1 MIKKA
6 NAYGSKE
13 KLKNKER
20 ITQLFEEGK
29 VLKAYPLKLIY
40 LRVEEQDVSI
50 KAGVAVPKR
59 NFKSAV
65 KRNRIKR
72 LMREAY
78 RLNKGLVFNN
88 TQRNFA
94 FLFFGSSFKSDFFEI
109 AKQIEIFTTLF
120 KELNMNYV
128 DETNPAELMDTA
140 IKNML
145 EGLDPYTKFLNE
157 QDVEAYRINNAG
169 EYSGIGA
176 LVRSYK
182 DKLLII
188 EPHQGYPADKA
199 GLKAGDQI
207 IQIGD
212 IKVADFDDNASE
224 LLKGANGTTVSIIYK
239 RQGKISSTSIKRE
252 GIEVDAVPFYSMIDD
267 KTGYIVLAKFNAKAS
282 SQTKSALLDLK
293 GKGAEKIVL
302 DLRDNPGGLLSEA
315 INVTNL
321 FVPKGELVVTTKSKV
336 KKFNREYRTTN
347 KAVDKEIP
355 LVVLVNGS
363 SASASEIV
371 SGSLQDLD
379 RAVIMGARSF
389 GKGLVQ
395 RPLKLTYGTQLK
407 VTISRYYT
415 SSGRCI
421 QALDYWNR
429 DDNGQAVRNTKFNDF
444 TTRNGRKVQD
454 GGGVLPDLE
463 VAAVKTNDLTR
474 ALLQNNVIFD
484 YATDYHYSHSL
495 NDISDFKFSNSD
507 FTAFKT
513 YVRKSNFSFET
524 KAEEA
529 IKKALTGEENDFLGT
544 AVKDSYKT
552 LLTNIEKGK
561 INALDKFQGEI
572 QKNLE
577 DEIVKRYF
585 YRDGLYK
592 YYLNNDDAILAATE
606 LLNNKGEYTDY
617 LKGTK

>member
-1 MIKKA
+1 MKKLLRKRVLVPIIA
-6 NAYGSKE
+6 
-13 KLKNKER
+13 
-20 ITQLFEEGK
+20 ITFL
-29 VLKAYPLKLIY
+29 
-40 LRVEEQDVSI
+40 
-50 KAGVAVPKR
+50 VA
-59 NFKSAV
+59 
-65 KRNRIKR
+65 
-72 LMREAY
+72 
-78 RLNKGLVFNN
+78 
-88 TQRNFA
+88 
-94 FLFFGSSFKSDFFEI
+94 GSSFKSDFFEI

-182 DKLLII
+182 DRLLVV
-188 EPHQGYPADKA
+188 EPHEGYPADKA
-199 GLKAGDQI
+199 GLKAGDEI

-212 IKVADFDDNASE
+212 IKVADFEDNASE
-224 LLKGANGTTVSIIYK
+224 LLKGANNTSVFITYK
-239 RQGKISSTSIKRE
+239 RQGKISSTTIKRE
-252 GIEVDAVPFYSMIDD
+252 GIEVDAVPFHSMIDD
-267 KTGYIVLAKFNAKAS
+267 KTGYIVLSKFNEKAS

-293 GKGAEKIVL
+293 GKGAEKIIL

-321 FVPKGELVVTTKSKV
+321 FVPKGEVIVTTKSKV
-336 KKFNREYRTTN
+336 KKFNSEYKT
-347 KAVDKEIP
+347 KDEPVDTEIP

-415 SSGRCI
+415 ASGRCI
-421 QALDYWNR
+421 QSLDYWNR
-429 DDNGQAVRNTKFNDF
+429 DDEGKAVRTTQFKDF

-454 GGGVLPDLE
+454 GGGVLPDIE
-463 VAAVKTNDLTR
+463 IATVKTNDLTK

-484 YATDYHYSHSL
+484 YATKYHYSNNL
-495 NDISDFKFSNSD
+495 AAVDDFKFSNADFNNFKDFVRASD
-507 FTAFKT
+507 
-513 YVRKSNFSFET
+513 FSFET

-529 IKKALTGEENDFLGT
+529 IKTALSGEDNDFLG
-544 AVKDSYKT
+544 ADVNASYKT
-552 LLTNIEKGK
+552 LLANIEKGK
-561 INALDKFQGEI
+561 ITALDKYQDQI

-585 YRDGLYK
+585 YRKGLYT
-592 YYLNNDDAILAATE
+592 YYLNHDDAIMAATE
-606 LLNNKGEYTDY
+606 LLGNEGKYSGI
-617 LKGTK
+617 LK

>member
-1 MIKKA
+1 M
-6 NAYGSKE
+6 
-13 KLKNKER
+13 
-20 ITQLFEEGK
+20 
-29 VLKAYPLKLIY
+29 
-40 LRVEEQDVSI
+40 
-50 KAGVAVPKR
+50 
-59 NFKSAV
+59 
-65 KRNRIKR
+65 KR
-72 LMREAY
+72 LIRKRVLIPVLA
-78 RLNKGLVFNN
+78 LTFLVV
-88 TQRNFA
+88 
-94 FLFFGSSFKSDFFEI
+94 GSSFKSDFFEI

-145 EGLDPYTKFLNE
+145 EDLDPYTKFLNE
-157 QDVEAYRINNAG
+157 QDVESYRINNAG

-176 LVRSYK
+176 LVRTYK
-182 DKLLII
+182 DRLLII

-212 IKVADFDDNASE
+212 IKVADFEDNASE
-224 LLKGANGTTVSIIYK
+224 LLKGSEGSTVDIIYK
-239 RQGKISSTSIKRE
+239 RQGKINSTTIERG
-252 GIEVDAVPFYSMIDD
+252 GIEVDAVPFYKMINDN
-267 KTGYIVLAKFNAKAS
+267 TGYIVLSKFNAKATD
-282 SQTKSALLDLK
+282 QTKSALLDLK
-293 GKGAEKIVL
+293 GRGAKKIVL

-315 INVTNL
+315 INITNL

-347 KAVDKEIP
+347 QPIDTEIP

-429 DDNGQAVRNTKFNDF
+429 DDNGNAVRNTQFNDF
-444 TTRNGRKVQD
+444 KTRNGRKVQD
-454 GGGVLPDLE
+454 GGGVLPDVE
-463 VAAVKTNDLTR
+463 VDAVKTNDLTM

-484 YATDYHYSHSL
+484 YATDYYFSNNL
-495 NDISDFKFSNSD
+495 NDVKDFKFTNSD
-507 FTAFKT
+507 FNNFKAF
-513 YVRKSNFSFET
+513 VRESNFSFET
-524 KAEEA
+524 KAEKAITEA
-529 IKKALTGEENDFLGT
+529 LSGPENDFLGQE
-544 AVKDSYKT
+544 VKDSYKT
-552 LLTNIEKGK
+552 LLANIQKGK
-561 INALDKFQGEI
+561 INALDKYQNEI

-585 YRDGLYK
+585 YRDGLYQ
-592 YYLNNDDAILAATE
+592 YYLSNDDAILAAAE
-606 LLNNKGEYTDY
+606 LLDNSSKYNGILGKR
-617 LKGTK
+617 